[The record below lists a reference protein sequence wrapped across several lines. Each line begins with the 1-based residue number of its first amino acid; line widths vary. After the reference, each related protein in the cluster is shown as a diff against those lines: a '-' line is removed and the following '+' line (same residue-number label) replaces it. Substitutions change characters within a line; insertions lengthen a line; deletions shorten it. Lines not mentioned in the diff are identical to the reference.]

1 MSILTFQPSDV
12 PDGGMHRFE
21 AGDRKVLVT
30 RDGDVFHAFD
40 AVCPHAGADLGS
52 GVRCGARIVCPWH
65 HAAFDA
71 SDGSLLEPPA
81 LQGLK
86 QYRVR
91 RSAEGLSVDPND
103 TVQVPPPPPRLSGH
117 HTVIVGGGAA
127 GFMTAQTLR
136 AGGYAGH
143 ITMLTAEHRAPYDR
157 TALSKAYLS
166 GDRPA
171 EKLSLGGPNW
181 ARDHDIDLREGT
193 RVTSLDRD
201 ARQIQLA
208 GGETLSF
215 DVAVVA
221 TGATPHALKVPG
233 AELEGTHQLR
243 SFRDAW
249 ELREAAE
256 HKRVVIVGSSFIG
269 LEAASSL
276 VEHAASVT
284 VVGQDAEILSRAVTP
299 RVGRALRSLHEDHGV
314 RFQLDS
320 GVTALEGRGHLEGVR
335 LKSGERLDAHLVLL
349 GIGVGPNSGLLS
361 ALADDHGAVPV
372 DAELRAAPGVYAV
385 GDFALA
391 PTVLGTL
398 RMEHWRVALQQ
409 GMSAAQSILESPVLE
424 PMSGRVPFF
433 WTQQYGKSLRY
444 VGHAD
449 RLDDTHLWGD
459 PGALKFIEF
468 AFEDGVAVAASG
480 MGYDADLAAFEEL
493 LRQGHAPAADEVRT
507 GPFSLVD
514 RLTQG

>member
-1 MSILTFQPSDV
+1 MSILTFQPADV
-12 PDGGMHRFE
+12 PDGGMRSFE
-21 AGDRKVLVT
+21 AGDRRVLVT
-30 RDGDVFHAFD
+30 RDGDAFHAFD
-40 AVCPHAGADLGS
+40 AVCPHAGADLGQ
-52 GVRCGARIVCPWH
+52 GVRCGARVVCPWH

-81 LQGLK
+81 LQGLR

-91 RSAEGLSVDPND
+91 RGASGLSVDLND
-103 TVQVPPPPPRLSGH
+103 PVQAPSPPSRHPEH

-136 AGGYAGH
+136 AGGYAGR

-166 GDRPA
+166 GDKPA
-171 EKLSLGGPNW
+171 EKLSLGGPDW

-193 RVTSLDRD
+193 RVISLDRA
-201 ARQIQLA
+201 ARRVELE
-208 GGETLSF
+208 GGEMLAF
-215 DVAVVA
+215 DAAVVA

-256 HKRVVIVGSSFIG
+256 HQRVVIVGSSFIG

-276 VEHAASVT
+276 VKHAASVT
-284 VVGQDAEILSRAVTP
+284 VVGQEAEILSRAVTP
-299 RVGRALRSLHEDHGV
+299 RVGRALRALHEEHGV
-314 RFQLDS
+314 HFRLDS
-320 GVTALEGRGHLEGVR
+320 GVTALEGRGQLEGVR
-335 LKSGERLDAHLVLL
+335 LKSGERLDADLVLL
-349 GIGVGPNSGLLS
+349 GIGVKPNAALLGD
-361 ALADDHGAVPV
+361 LAGDDGAVPV
-372 DAELRAAPGVYAV
+372 DAALRAAPGVYAV
-385 GDFALA
+385 GDLAVA
-391 PTVLGTL
+391 PTALGRL
-398 RMEHWRVALQQ
+398 RVEHWRVALQH
-409 GMSAAQSILESPVLE
+409 GMAAAQSLLESPALE

-444 VGHAD
+444 VGHAE
-449 RLDDTHLWGD
+449 RLDDTQLWGD

-468 AFEDGVAVAASG
+468 AFQDGRTVAASG
-480 MGYDADLAAFEEL
+480 MGHDADLAAFEEL
-493 LRQGHAPAADEVRT
+493 LRRDRAPGADEVRA
-507 GPFSLVD
+507 GPFSLVE
-514 RLTQG
+514 RLARS